1 MDELLRFSKKI
12 IMRILLFPLRIFP
25 IKNNRIVLMNNLA
38 KTYADNPKYV
48 AEYLLAHYPQKF
60 EIIFPVN
67 DMERHQF
74 LNELGL
80 KPIKFNSF
88 KYFFYAMTAKVF
100 VSNSGGFS
108 YLPLRKKQYV
118 VNTWHGGGAY
128 KKCGIDMYNN
138 SLLFRAD
145 LKMSAKQTDVFMSTC
160 KKFSYFVSRS
170 MLVPQEI
177 FWEVGMPRNDIL
189 LADNKEL
196 RSKIRAK
203 LGLKEHE
210 RLILFAPT
218 YRKPD
223 DNYFKNSV
231 AISYGVDAER
241 VCKAMKTRFGGEWRF
256 AIRYHPAIV
265 NKSEFASDD
274 TLDLTDYPDM
284 QELLCAAD
292 AMINDFSS
300 SMWDFMLTGRPNFL
314 YAEDLQHYVETT
326 EVYTPVSEWPFPK
339 ATNNDQLERNILD
352 FNDAQYAAACDQH
365 YRELG
370 GSETGSAGKLICEQ
384 IYEKCFK
391 N

>member
-12 IMRILLFPLRIFP
+12 IMRILLFPLRIFS
-25 IKNNRIVLMNNLA
+25 IKNNRVVLMNNLA

-189 LADNKEL
+189 LADNEEL

-256 AIRYHPAIV
+256 AIRYHPAII

-339 ATNNDQLERNILD
+339 ATNNDQLERNILE

-370 GSETGSAGKLICEQ
+370 GSETGSASKLICER

>member
-1 MDELLRFSKKI
+1 
-12 IMRILLFPLRIFP
+12 MRILLFPLRIFP

-48 AEYLLAHYPQKF
+48 AEYLLSHYPQTF

-189 LADNKEL
+189 LADNEEL

-203 LGLKEHE
+203 IGLKENE

-223 DNYFKNSV
+223 DNYFKSSV

-265 NKSEFASDD
+265 NKSEFATKN

-352 FNDAQYAAACDQH
+352 FNDAQYAAACDRH

-370 GSETGSAGKLICEQ
+370 GSETGSASKLICER